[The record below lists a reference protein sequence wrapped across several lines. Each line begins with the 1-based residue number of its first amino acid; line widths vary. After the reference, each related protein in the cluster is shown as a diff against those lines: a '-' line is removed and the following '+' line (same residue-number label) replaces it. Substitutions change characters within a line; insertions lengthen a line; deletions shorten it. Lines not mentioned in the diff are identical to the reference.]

1 MKTYFDFLNEREFTQ
16 KEREELADKGKAL
29 PDRSFPI
36 ENKEDLKNAIK
47 LWGLAKDPERAK
59 RFIKKRAK
67 ELGLES
73 ELPEDW

>member
-1 MKTYFDFLNEREFTQ
+1 MGF
-16 KEREELADKGKAL
+16 
-29 PDRSFPI
+29 
-36 ENKEDLKNAIK
+36 
-47 LWGLAKDPERAK
+47 AKDPERAK